1 MRMGIR
7 EGLAHSFWVAWK
19 DLLELWRNK
28 MALVMLILMPLFMM
42 AMVGF
47 IFPSQNSMQ
56 GVHVAVANLDEGGE
70 GDMLINQLEAV
81 NGERDLMKLE
91 RASSLQEARQMIVD
105 GEISAA
111 VIIPENFTS
120 SLEQGRQGEVT
131 MVTDQSNP
139 QMSSMLSRVLERVIG
154 AMGTRRAV
162 GEVSRLIGG
171 EGKSPIAIVEPYRV
185 ETKGVVEGETSYFDF
200 VAPGIMAMVV
210 MMAVM
215 TGLPRAISYEK
226 DKGTLDG
233 FLVSPISRMSIIAGK
248 VFAQTTRGLIQ
259 GAIVLLLAIV
269 LFGVTIH
276 CSVAMVFLLLF
287 LGVFSFIGLGI
298 VLTSVTTDEQTAMM
312 IMMTLMFPMMF
323 LSGVFFPL
331 EQMPGFMQIIAK
343 FLPLTYAAEA
353 LRTAMIFGAGIG
365 SIFTDILILAGFG
378 AVMLAI
384 SIPVFKRAMTR

>member
-1 MRMGIR
+1 MGIKK
-7 EGLAHSFWVAWK
+7 GLTHSFWVAWK

-28 MALVMLILMPLFMM
+28 IALVMLVLMHLFMM

-70 GDMLINQLEAV
+70 GGMLINQLEMV
-81 NGERDLMKLE
+81 NEEKGLMKLK

-111 VIIPENFTS
+111 IIIPENFTS
-120 SLEQGRQGEVT
+120 SLRQGKQGEVLT
-131 MVTDQSNP
+131 VTDQSNP

-154 AMGTRRAV
+154 AMGTQRAV
-162 GEVSRLIGG
+162 REVSELIGG
-171 EGKSPIAIVEPYRV
+171 EGKSPIAIVEPYRI

-259 GAIVLLLAIV
+259 GAIILLLAMI

-298 VLTSVTTDEQTAMM
+298 VLTTTAEDEQTAMM

-331 EQMPGFMQIIAK
+331 EQMPGFMQFIAK

-353 LRTAMIFGAGIG
+353 LRKAMIFGTGLG
-365 SIFTDILILAGFG
+365 GMLTDILILAAFG
-378 AVMLAI
+378 TIMLTV
-384 SIPVFKRAMTR
+384 SIPLFKRAMTR